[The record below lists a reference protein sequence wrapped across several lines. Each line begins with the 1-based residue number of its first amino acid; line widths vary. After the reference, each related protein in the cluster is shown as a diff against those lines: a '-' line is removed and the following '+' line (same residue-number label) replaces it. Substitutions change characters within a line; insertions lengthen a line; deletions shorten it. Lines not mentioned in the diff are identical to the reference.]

1 MGGSKKLIILFLL
14 FVFTSEGIAQVDR
27 YVVYFRD
34 KLNSPF
40 LIEEP
45 QAYLSPKAI
54 ERRERQNISINEEDL
69 PVNPQY
75 VSGVKDLA
83 TNIFHKSKWFNAVLI
98 EASEAQVES
107 IFQLPYVEKVE
118 YVAPGSLPARRAG
131 GTSRPLANR
140 NNKRSSN
147 TSAFQN
153 QLLGVDIMHE
163 AGFKGEGMLI
173 GIFDGGFLNAD
184 VLPFFEHIFN
194 SDKIKFTYDYV
205 RNEPIVYAHN
215 RHGTE
220 VFSNIGAFQV
230 GELEGT
236 AYNADFI
243 LSITEDDVTEYRVEE
258 YNWIFAAEAADSVGV
273 DIINSSL
280 GYNTFN
286 DPFMNYTYED
296 VNGETAVIS
305 RASVIAAEKGIFLVS
320 SAGNEGNK
328 AWRYL
333 TAPADAFGTLAVG
346 AVNSN
351 LEVAS
356 FSSVGP
362 TADGR
367 IKPDVV
373 ALGTSVVVGKID
385 GSIGLNNGT
394 SFASPLVAGLVAG
407 IWQANR
413 ELTVPQLLEKVRS
426 SGTNFETPNNQI
438 GYGIPNFVRAQNN
451 IILSVNENLLQ
462 AFKIFPNP
470 VIAGELFITSEKT
483 YNNNNFNVKI
493 HASNGMLILDRN
505 MTFSHN
511 SEPVALNINDL
522 PPGLYGVTITSN
534 KLSEKVKIIKN

>member
-1 MGGSKKLIILFLL
+1 MGKSKPLILIFLFLI
-14 FVFTSEGIAQVDR
+14 FTSEVIAQVDR

-34 KLNSPF
+34 KLYTPF
-40 LIEEP
+40 LLEEP
-45 QAYLSPKAI
+45 QAYLSPRAL
-54 ERRERQNISINEEDL
+54 ERRERQNISITEDDL
-69 PVNPQY
+69 PVNPLY

-83 TNIFHKSKWFNAVLI
+83 SNVFYKSKWFNAVLI
-98 EASEAQVES
+98 EASEEQIEN
-107 IFQLPYVEKVE
+107 IFQLPYVLTVE
-118 YVAPGSLPARRAG
+118 YVAPGSQPARRAG
-131 GTSRPLANR
+131 GSSKPSFSRT
-140 NNKRSSN
+140 NKRTSN

-163 AGFKGEGMLI
+163 AGFRGEGILI
-173 GIFDGGFLNAD
+173 GVFDGGFQNVD
-184 VLPFFEHIFN
+184 VLPFFEHVFTN
-194 SDKIKFTYDYV
+194 DRIKFTFDYV
-205 RNEPIVYAHN
+205 RNDPNVYAHN
-215 RHGTE
+215 RHGSE
-220 VFSNIGAFQV
+220 VFSNIGAFQA

-236 AYNADFI
+236 AYNAEFI
-243 LSITEDDVTEYRVEE
+243 LSITEDDATEYRVEE

-286 DPFMNYTYED
+286 DTSMNYTYED
-296 VNGETAVIS
+296 VNGVTAVIS
-305 RASVIAAEKGIFLVS
+305 RASAIAAEKGIFLVS

-328 AWRYL
+328 GWRYL
-333 TAPADAFGTLAVG
+333 TAPADAFGALAVG
-346 AVNSN
+346 AINSN
-351 LEVAS
+351 LEIAS
-356 FSSVGP
+356 FSSIGP

-413 ELTVPQLLEKVRS
+413 KLTVPQLLEKVRA
-426 SGTNFETPNNQI
+426 SGSNFETPNNQI

-451 IILSVNENLLQ
+451 ILLSVNENLLHS
-462 AFKIFPNP
+462 FNIFPNP
-470 VIAGELFITSEKT
+470 VIAGELFITSEKN
-483 YNNNNFNVKI
+483 YNHRSFNVKI
-493 HASNGMLILDRN
+493 HASNGMLILDKN
-505 MTFSHN
+505 MTFSHD

>member
-1 MGGSKKLIILFLL
+1 MGRNKPLILIILFL
-14 FVFTSEGIAQVDR
+14 VFNSEAIAQVNR

-34 KLNSPF
+34 KLNTPF
-40 LIEEP
+40 FIEEP
-45 QAYLSPKAI
+45 EAFLSSRAI
-54 ERRERQNISINEEDL
+54 ERRERQNISIKEDDL

-75 VSGVKDLA
+75 ISGVRDLG
-83 TNIFHKSKWFNAVLI
+83 TSVYFKSKWFNAILI
-98 EASEAQVES
+98 EATEEQLED
-107 IFQLPYVEKVE
+107 ILQLPYVLKLD
-118 YVAPGSLPARRAG
+118 YVAPGSLPSVRAG
-131 GTSRPLANR
+131 RSSRPSISKT
-140 NNKRSSN
+140 NKRTSN

-163 AGFKGEGMLI
+163 AGFRGEEILI

-184 VLPFFEHIFN
+184 VLPFFEHLFN
-194 SDKIKFTYDYV
+194 EDKINYTYDYV
-205 RNEPIVYAHN
+205 RNGSDVYGYN

-236 AYNADFI
+236 AYNANFI
-243 LSITEDDVTEYRVEE
+243 LSITEDDATEFRVEE

-286 DPFMNYTYED
+286 DTSMNYTYED
-296 VNGETAVIS
+296 VNGQTAVIS
-305 RASVIAAEKGIFLVS
+305 RASAIAVEKGIFLVS

-362 TADGR
+362 TFDGR
-367 IKPDVV
+367 VKPDVV

-385 GSIGLNNGT
+385 GSIGFNNGT
-394 SFASPLVAGLVAG
+394 SFSSPLVTGLVAG

-413 ELTVPQLLEKVRS
+413 NLTVPQLLEKVRE
-426 SGTNFETPNNQI
+426 SGSNFETPNNEI

-451 IILSVNENLLQ
+451 IILSVKENLLQ
-462 AFKIFPNP
+462 SFKVFPNP
-470 VIAGELFITSEKT
+470 IIAGELFISSEKSFH
-483 YNNNNFNVKI
+483 NSSFNVKI
-493 HASNGMLILDRN
+493 HASNGMLILDKN
-505 MTFSHN
+505 MTFSQN
-511 SEPVALNINDL
+511 AEPVALNINEL
-522 PPGLYGVTITSN
+522 PPGLYGVTITSR